1 MGRGPKRIIE
11 YTGKAAKVNEKVLKL
26 EEELRAAK
34 AELKLAYKEQMKEEK
49 AAERKAKK
57 AAEIANKKAIRE
69 QKQLIWKMIEESG
82 KSSDEIL
89 EMLKNQ

>member
-1 MGRGPKRIIE
+1 MGRGPNKVIE
-11 YTGKAAKVNEKVLKL
+11 YTGKAAKIYERVQKL
-26 EEELRAAK
+26 DEELKAAK
-34 AELKLAYKEQMKEEK
+34 VELKNAYREQLKEEK

-69 QKQLIWKMIEESG
+69 QKQQIWKMIEESG
-82 KSSDEIL
+82 KTSEEIL